1 MSEPTVYNP
10 PQIWNLGSIRKDS
23 FLASLD
29 KHETFV
35 GSNLQHVLK
44 LDLLESS
51 CSHVGNYL
59 KTNADVEESD
69 R

>member
-1 MSEPTVYNP
+1 M
-10 PQIWNLGSIRKDS
+10 PQIWNLGSIRKGS
-23 FLASLD
+23 FLASLG
-29 KHETFV
+29 KHETLV

-59 KTNADVEESD
+59 KTKADVEESD